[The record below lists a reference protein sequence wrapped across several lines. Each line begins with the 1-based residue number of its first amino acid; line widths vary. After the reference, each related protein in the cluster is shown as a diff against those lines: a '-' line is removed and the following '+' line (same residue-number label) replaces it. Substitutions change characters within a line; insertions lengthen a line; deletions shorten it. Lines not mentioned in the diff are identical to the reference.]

1 SSFCLILWCLKN
13 KNVRSKSQP
22 RTKITLKRP
31 FQKHKTQHAFSTFI
45 GFLLNIPS
53 LFLITLFIT
62 TSIFLTLKIKMSAF
76 FPQSPPLPMPF
87 TATVNGGDVPNT
99 AIDNTAV
106 INDQTP
112 SPSSSSSSSASS
124 SSFIIVVIVIASA
137 IIVSASIYLILRL
150 LSRRFHRSFRT
161 YATADDVV
169 SHSSSATAA
178 AAVTGNR
185 LENQRSSE
193 DEKLLE
199 SLPLFS
205 FRSVTGNLTGVDC
218 AVCLSKFE
226 PEDQLRLLPLCLH
239 AFHSGCIDAWL
250 VTNQTCPLCR
260 STVYP
265 TEADVLSKVLAAEN
279 NDARPGNNELRNS
292 GSFRIEFGSVSR
304 RRGGSDS
311 LGGDGQRSYSIGS
324 FEYIVDDGYEL
335 SVGSIHQRGASECTD
350 KESIG
355 VPIPAPPGESIA
367 SDVSGG
373 GRSWLRDYVDRIA
386 SLSLSSRSVSFRS
399 SGRFFSGSSRRS
411 DTVVPIDDLEAGRVG
426 EEISEL
432 FRWLSGV

>member
-1 SSFCLILWCLKN
+1 
-13 KNVRSKSQP
+13 
-22 RTKITLKRP
+22 
-31 FQKHKTQHAFSTFI
+31 
-45 GFLLNIPS
+45 
-53 LFLITLFIT
+53 
-62 TSIFLTLKIKMSAF
+62 
-76 FPQSPPLPMPF
+76 MPF
-87 TATVNGGDVPNT
+87 TATVNGGATPNT
-99 AIDNTAV
+99 AITQPQQPVVANTAAM
-106 INDQTP
+106 NDQTP
-112 SPSSSSSSSASS
+112 SPSSSSSSSSS

-137 IIVSASIYLILRL
+137 IIVSASIYLILRV

-161 YATADDVV
+161 YAAADDVV
-169 SHSSSATAA
+169 SHSAA

-185 LENQRSSE
+185 CLENQRSSD

-205 FRSVTGNLTGVDC
+205 FGSVTGNLTGVDC

-226 PEDQLRLLPLCLH
+226 PDDQLRLLPLCCH
-239 AFHSGCIDAWL
+239 AFHSSCIDAWL

-265 TEADVLSKVLAAEN
+265 TDEDVLSKVLAAEN
-279 NDARPGNNELRNS
+279 NDARGGNEVQRS
-292 GSFRIEFGSVSR
+292 GSFRIEIGSVSR
-304 RRGGSDS
+304 RRSGSDS
-311 LGGDGQRSYSIGS
+311 GYGGGDGQRSYSIGS

-335 SVGSIHQRGASECTD
+335 SVGSIHRRGGSESTD

-355 VPIPAPPGESIA
+355 VTIPAPPGESIA

-386 SLSLSSRSVSFRS
+386 SLSLSSRSVSLRG

-411 DTVVPIDDLEAGRVG
+411 DAVVPIDDLEAGRIG

>member
-1 SSFCLILWCLKN
+1 
-13 KNVRSKSQP
+13 
-22 RTKITLKRP
+22 
-31 FQKHKTQHAFSTFI
+31 
-45 GFLLNIPS
+45 
-53 LFLITLFIT
+53 
-62 TSIFLTLKIKMSAF
+62 
-76 FPQSPPLPMPF
+76 MPF
-87 TATVNGGDVPNT
+87 TATVNGGAIPNT
-99 AIDNTAV
+99 AITQPQQPIDNTAV

-112 SPSSSSSSSASS
+112 SPSSSSSSS

-169 SHSSSATAA
+169 SHSAAA

-185 LENQRSSE
+185 CLENQRSSE
-193 DEKLLE
+193 DEKLLQ

-205 FRSVTGNLTGVDC
+205 FGSVTGNLTGVDC

-226 PEDQLRLLPLCLH
+226 PDDQLRLLPLCCH
-239 AFHSGCIDAWL
+239 AFHSSCIDAWL

-265 TEADVLSKVLAAEN
+265 TDADVLSKVLAAEN
-279 NDARPGNNELRNS
+279 NDARGGNNELRHS
-292 GSFRIEFGSVSR
+292 GSFRIEIGSVSR

-335 SVGSIHQRGASECTD
+335 SVGSIHRRGASECTD

-399 SGRFFSGSSRRS
+399 SGRFFNGSSRRS
-411 DTVVPIDDLEAGRVG
+411 DTVVPIDDLEAGRIG

>member
-1 SSFCLILWCLKN
+1 
-13 KNVRSKSQP
+13 
-22 RTKITLKRP
+22 
-31 FQKHKTQHAFSTFI
+31 
-45 GFLLNIPS
+45 
-53 LFLITLFIT
+53 
-62 TSIFLTLKIKMSAF
+62 MSGF
-76 FPQSPPLPMPF
+76 FPQPPPLPMPF
-87 TATVNGGDVPNT
+87 TATVSGGATPNT
-99 AIDNTAV
+99 AITQPQQPVVANTAV
-106 INDQTP
+106 MNDQTP
-112 SPSSSSSSSASS
+112 SPSSSSSSSSS

-137 IIVSASIYLILRL
+137 IIVSASIYLILRV

-161 YATADDVV
+161 YAAADDVV
-169 SHSSSATAA
+169 SHSAAA

-185 LENQRSSE
+185 CLENQRSSGV
-193 DEKLLE
+193 EKLLE

-205 FRSVTGNLTGVDC
+205 FGSVTGNLTGVDC

-226 PEDQLRLLPLCLH
+226 PDDQLRLLPLCCH
-239 AFHSGCIDAWL
+239 AFHISCIDAWL

-265 TEADVLSKVLAAEN
+265 TDADVLSEVLAAEN
-279 NDARPGNNELRNS
+279 NDAHGGNELRHS
-292 GSFRIEFGSVSR
+292 GRFRIEIGSVSR

-311 LGGDGQRSYSIGS
+311 GDGQRSYSIGS
-324 FEYIVDDGYEL
+324 FEYIVDEGYEL
-335 SVGSIHQRGASECTD
+335 SVGSIHQRGSSECTD

-355 VPIPAPPGESIA
+355 VPVPAPPGESIA

-399 SGRFFSGSSRRS
+399 SGRFFNGSSRRS
-411 DTVVPIDDLEAGRVG
+411 DAVVPIDDLEAGRIG

>member
-1 SSFCLILWCLKN
+1 
-13 KNVRSKSQP
+13 
-22 RTKITLKRP
+22 
-31 FQKHKTQHAFSTFI
+31 
-45 GFLLNIPS
+45 
-53 LFLITLFIT
+53 
-62 TSIFLTLKIKMSAF
+62 MSGF

-87 TATVNGGDVPNT
+87 TSTVNGGATPNT
-99 AIDNTAV
+99 AITQPQQPFVANTAV
-106 INDQTP
+106 MNDQTP
-112 SPSSSSSSSASS
+112 SPSSSSS

-169 SHSSSATAA
+169 SHSAAATA
-178 AAVTGNR
+178 VTRNR
-185 LENQRSSE
+185 CLENQRSSE

-205 FRSVTGNLTGVDC
+205 FGSVTGKLTGVDC

-226 PEDQLRLLPLCLH
+226 PDDQLRLLPLCCH
-239 AFHSGCIDAWL
+239 AFHSSCIDTWL

-265 TEADVLSKVLAAEN
+265 TDADVLSKVLASE
-279 NDARPGNNELRNS
+279 NDARGENEVQRS
-292 GSFRIEFGSVSR
+292 GSFRIEIGSVSR
-304 RRGGSDS
+304 RRGGSGS
-311 LGGDGQRSYSIGS
+311 ISGGGDGQRSYSIGS

-335 SVGSIHQRGASECTD
+335 SVGSIHRRGGSECTD

-367 SDVSGG
+367 SDVSSG
-373 GRSWLRDYVDRIA
+373 GRSWLRDYVDRIS
-386 SLSLSSRSVSFRS
+386 SLSLSSRSMSFRS
-399 SGRFFSGSSRRS
+399 SGRFLNGSSRRT
-411 DTVVPIDDLEAGRVG
+411 DTVVPIDDLEAGRIG

>member
-1 SSFCLILWCLKN
+1 
-13 KNVRSKSQP
+13 
-22 RTKITLKRP
+22 
-31 FQKHKTQHAFSTFI
+31 
-45 GFLLNIPS
+45 
-53 LFLITLFIT
+53 
-62 TSIFLTLKIKMSAF
+62 MSGF

-87 TATVNGGDVPNT
+87 TATVNGGAIPNT
-99 AIDNTAV
+99 AMTQPIDKTAA

-112 SPSSSSSSSASS
+112 SPSSSSSSSSS

-161 YATADDVV
+161 YSTADDVV
-169 SHSSSATAA
+169 SHSAAAA

-185 LENQRSSE
+185 CLENQRSSE

-226 PEDQLRLLPLCLH
+226 PDDQLRLLPLCFH

-265 TEADVLSKVLAAEN
+265 TDADVLSKVLAAEN
-279 NDARPGNNELRNS
+279 NDARAGNNELRHS

-335 SVGSIHQRGASECTD
+335 SAGSIHQRGASECTD

-399 SGRFFSGSSRRS
+399 SGRFFNGSSRRS

>member
-1 SSFCLILWCLKN
+1 
-13 KNVRSKSQP
+13 P
-22 RTKITLKRP
+22 TLKP
-31 FQKHKTQHAFSTFI
+31 LHSQTQDTTC
-45 GFLLNIPS
+45 LLYFYRFPLKYPPS

-62 TSIFLTLKIKMSAF
+62 SLIPPPFSSSNLDKMSAF

-87 TATVNGGDVPNT
+87 TATVNGGAIPNT
-99 AIDNTAV
+99 AMTQPIDNTAV

-112 SPSSSSSSSASS
+112 SSSSS

-169 SHSSSATAA
+169 SHSSSAAA
-178 AAVTGNR
+178 AEAVTGNR
-185 LENQRSSE
+185 CLENQRSSE

-199 SLPLFS
+199 SLPLFC

-226 PEDQLRLLPLCLH
+226 PDDQSP
-239 AFHSGCIDAWL
+239 
-250 VTNQTCPLCR
+250 
-260 STVYP
+260 VYP
-265 TEADVLSKVLAAEN
+265 TDADVLSKVLAAEN
-279 NDARPGNNELRNS
+279 NDARAGNNELRNS

-335 SVGSIHQRGASECTD
+335 SAGSIHQRGASECTD

-399 SGRFFSGSSRRS
+399 SGRFFNGSSRRS

>member
-1 SSFCLILWCLKN
+1 
-13 KNVRSKSQP
+13 
-22 RTKITLKRP
+22 
-31 FQKHKTQHAFSTFI
+31 
-45 GFLLNIPS
+45 
-53 LFLITLFIT
+53 
-62 TSIFLTLKIKMSAF
+62 MSAF

-87 TATVNGGDVPNT
+87 TATVNGGAIPNT
-99 AIDNTAV
+99 AMTQPIDNTAV

-112 SPSSSSSSSASS
+112 SSSSSSSS

-169 SHSSSATAA
+169 SHSSAAAAA

-185 LENQRSSE
+185 CLENQRSSE
-193 DEKLLE
+193 EEKLLE
-199 SLPLFS
+199 SLPLFC

-226 PEDQLRLLPLCLH
+226 PDDQLRLLPLCLH

-260 STVYP
+260 SPVYP
-265 TEADVLSKVLAAEN
+265 TDADVLSKV
-279 NDARPGNNELRNS
+279 
-292 GSFRIEFGSVSR
+292 VSR

-335 SVGSIHQRGASECTD
+335 SAGSIHQRGASECTD

-355 VPIPAPPGESIA
+355 VSIPAPPGESIA

-399 SGRFFSGSSRRS
+399 SGRFFNGSSRRS